1 MGTTVTFSHSGKLHA
16 AFFDELVK
24 ISEPQPEKPKE
35 PVWKRRLKQGAGY
48 ALGYAAGHGAGML
61 VHHGVK
67 KVMGDRFATWDQGK
81 RMRYL
86 APLLGASTAIVMAAN
101 NYAQSKNEKERQQG

>member
-1 MGTTVTFSHSGKLHA
+1 MKITPTSCLSGDLLVA
-16 AFFDELVK
+16 CFDEIEK
-24 ISEPQPEKPKE
+24 ISEAAQPKE
-35 PVWKRRLKQGAGY
+35 PKWKRYLKHGAGY

-61 VHHGVK
+61 IHRGAQK
-67 KVMGDRFATWDQGK
+67 AFGAKFQQWDQAK

-101 NYAQSKNEKERQQG
+101 QYAESKRHKDLAD